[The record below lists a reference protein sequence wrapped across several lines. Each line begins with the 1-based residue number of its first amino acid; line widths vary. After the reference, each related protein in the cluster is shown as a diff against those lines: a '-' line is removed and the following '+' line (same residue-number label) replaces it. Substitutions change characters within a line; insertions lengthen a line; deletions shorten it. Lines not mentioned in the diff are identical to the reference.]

1 LEDVALRQPVVCPNE
16 GCGITISRKDL
27 ADHTKACPHSVAP
40 CPLGEHGCAFSGNKA
55 ARDAHL
61 TSGECRFEPL
71 KEFFERYE
79 ERMRS
84 VEDWRRTLQNEINEV
99 KEENRAIKEE
109 NAALKKRQGRMRA
122 SLAMRSKL
130 LGKIMQENKG
140 LLKKG
145 PPTRCPVSVRSKIS
159 LMRETNR
166 FGHCLPDGY
175 DFFPSGHRRSESG
188 DAAIRYPGYT
198 ATTPFSELF
207 ADTLNRHQIPTAES
221 SQYQLSLWAPLSEG
235 GELVDC
241 ELTPAML
248 GMNLG
253 GMNRGVE
260 PTIFFQKKDHLRS
273 PTIDPN
279 TWSLNTF

>member
-1 LEDVALRQPVVCPNE
+1 
-16 GCGITISRKDL
+16 
-27 ADHTKACPHSVAP
+27 
-40 CPLGEHGCAFSGNKA
+40 
-55 ARDAHL
+55 HL
-61 TSGECRFEPL
+61 TSGECHFEPL

-235 GELVDC
+235 G
-241 ELTPAML
+241 
-248 GMNLG
+248 
-253 GMNRGVE
+253 
-260 PTIFFQKKDHLRS
+260 
-273 PTIDPN
+273 
-279 TWSLNTF
+279 